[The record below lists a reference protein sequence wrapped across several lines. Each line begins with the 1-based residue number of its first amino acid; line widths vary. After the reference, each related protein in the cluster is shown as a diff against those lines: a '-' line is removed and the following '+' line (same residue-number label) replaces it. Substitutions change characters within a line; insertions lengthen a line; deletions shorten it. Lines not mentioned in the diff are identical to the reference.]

1 MHLHRDDIKEMLE
14 ILEKFPE
21 TDVVEVIQDSSSGIG
36 SHTTMRLATNV
47 NGVDGT
53 LEVVISSVENW

>member
-21 TDVVEVIQDSSSGIG
+21 AEVVEVVQDSSSGIG
-36 SHTTMRLATNV
+36 LHTTMRLATNV
-47 NGVDGT
+47 NGVAGT

>member
-21 TDVVEVIQDSSSGIG
+21 TEVVEVIQDSSSGIG